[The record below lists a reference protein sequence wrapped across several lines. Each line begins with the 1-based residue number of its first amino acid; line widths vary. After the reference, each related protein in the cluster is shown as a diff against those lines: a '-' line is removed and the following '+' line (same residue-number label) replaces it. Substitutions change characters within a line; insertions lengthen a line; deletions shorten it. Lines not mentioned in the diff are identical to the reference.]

1 MKNSYFYRQ
10 HQRES
15 RYLKDAILVGKYSFP
30 LLRPTQVIPQNVYS
44 YTERN
49 SVADKQNSWLDF
61 FIDDSHFMKIGKIKY
76 LYIFRELDELKRIPA
91 IKSLFQ
97 LLKYERLENIYSRL
111 KSIIKSIQVFE
122 GVIAPDF
129 SLYPEMSEATRI
141 YNARKSRIVAYYMQ
155 ELGVNIIP
163 SLAWSCKGDFEWC
176 FDGIPKNS
184 SVAISTNGCK
194 SEEYSKKIFL
204 EGIKEIQEKLQP
216 SNLIVCGS
224 GFKELEEYK
233 NMIYY
238 PSYSQRLYLK
248 CVEEKLKKNK
258 GQYELPF
265 VEEEEIK
272 CI

>member
-97 LLKYERLENIYSRL
+97 LLKYERLENIYSHL
-111 KSIIKSIQVFE
+111 KRMIESILVFK
-122 GVIAPDF
+122 GIISPDF
-129 SLYPEMSEATRI
+129 SLYPEMSEIEKI
-141 YNARKSRIVAYYMQ
+141 YNCRKSRVVAYYMQ
-155 ELGVNIIP
+155 ELGLNIIP

-176 FDGIPKNS
+176 LDGIPPNS

-194 SEEYSKKIFL
+194 SESYSKKIFID
-204 EGIKEIQEKLQP
+204 GVKEIQERLKP
-216 SNLIVCGS
+216 SNLIICGS
-224 GFKELEEYK
+224 PFKELEEYK
-233 NMIYY
+233 NIVSY
-238 PSYSQRLYLK
+238 PSYSERLSLK
-248 CVEEKLKKNK
+248 RKEERLKKNK

-265 VEEEEIK
+265 MEERIV
-272 CI
+272 